1 MMNRADRGFLTRL
14 FLDLVFLDLVLL
26 LPLAIQPAC
35 AVQLG
40 YAARRQV
47 EAARFVQRLMNHAEG
62 GGAMA
67 RTVGYYVGLL
77 YLGSG
82 IAFLLKPRLGFGLWE
97 SKLRSCFPS
106 SIGEVVTEYSHLS
119 DTSLRYLCLSYML
132 DGTIMLWLATTSGR
146 RPT

>member
-1 MMNRADRGFLTRL
+1 
-14 FLDLVFLDLVLL
+14 
-26 LPLAIQPAC
+26 
-35 AVQLG
+35 
-40 YAARRQV
+40 
-47 EAARFVQRLMNHAEG
+47 
-62 GGAMA
+62 MA